1 MKLTEHQTD
10 ALSELTNIAF
20 GRAAASFSDLA
31 GQRVLLNTPSVA
43 VYETSALKDALSKLV
58 EGQGATVHLDF
69 TGPVSG
75 DALLVLDHADAVLLV
90 GLLLGT
96 QSATGRLSTLD
107 QEALVEVGNILL
119 NACLGT
125 FGNLL
130 QANIRFSVP
139 NLYLGALVSATETW
153 FKARTLRHALVA
165 STTIGLQEIA
175 VSGLVLVVMDA
186 TDMERLIQAS
196 ENMAHRMAAG

>member
-31 GQRVLLNTPSVA
+31 GQRVLLDTPSVA

-175 VSGLVLVVMDA
+175 VSGLVLVMMDA
-186 TDMERLIQAS
+186 TEMERLIHAV

>member
-31 GQRVLLNTPSVA
+31 EQRVLLDTPSVT
-43 VYETSALKDALSKLV
+43 VHETSALKDALSKLV

-69 TGPVSG
+69 TGSVSG

-107 QEALVEVGNILL
+107 QDALVEVGNILL
-119 NACLGT
+119 SACLGT

-130 QANIRFSVP
+130 QAHIRFSVP
-139 NLYLGALVSATETW
+139 NLYLGASVTATDAW

-186 TDMERLIQAS
+186 TEMERLIQAV
-196 ENMAHRMAAG
+196 ENMAHQMAAG